1 MEYRGIRAG
10 LPVGGNGMV
19 TEEHLKEYFERSRR
33 WEQDELLSARR
44 SKRLA
49 WTVAA
54 VAAVGMIVSVGAV
67 AALAPLKTVT
77 PFLVRVDNTN
87 GIVDTLA
94 SLRDAPVQ
102 VDDAMSRYF
111 VAKYVRAREGY
122 SPDTAKFNYDVVS
135 NMSAG
140 PVQESYANAISGNN
154 PASPQRVYGARAR
167 VSVDITSVQLVSPG
181 LASVRYRQTIEY
193 EQNRTTK
200 HWIATV
206 VYQLLPEAELTIQ
219 QRLINPVAFA
229 VTEYRTDPEV
239 IE

>member
-1 MEYRGIRAG
+1 MPCHAISWLNMYG
-10 LPVGGNGMV
+10 
-19 TEEHLKEYFERSRR
+19 S
-33 WEQDELLSARR
+33 
-44 SKRLA
+44 
-49 WTVAA
+49 
-54 VAAVGMIVSVGAV
+54 
-67 AALAPLKTVT
+67 
-77 PFLVRVDNTN
+77 
-87 GIVDTLA
+87 
-94 SLRDAPVQ
+94 
-102 VDDAMSRYF
+102 
-111 VAKYVRAREGY
+111 REGY

-140 PVQESYANAISGNN
+140 PVQELYANAISGNN
-154 PASPQRVYGARAR
+154 PASPQRVYGAQTR